1 MNKFF
6 IVLKQLKNIPS
17 FYNHY
22 VMMIYR
28 LTDMFSFLGID
39 RLFEFL

>member
-6 IVLKQLKNIPS
+6 IVLKQLKNIPT

-22 VMMIYR
+22 VTMIQQ
-28 LTDMFSFLGID
+28 LTDM
-39 RLFEFL
+39 